1 MAKDKVIGIE
11 ELIQDDHNFNK
22 GTEKG
27 KELIEKSFRELGA
40 GRSVLIDKDNRI
52 IAGNKSQIGAM
63 DAGITK
69 VRVIETDGTE
79 LIAVKRTDVSLDSKE
94 GRELALADNATTDAN
109 LEWDKEE
116 LKKAQE
122 DFGVTPTDWDV
133 ELPSGGGIPLELQD
147 EDLIPDKLDNI
158 QGEDRTE
165 MQRVIICFYPNQE
178 HRLRALLGIDKLEKV
193 VYSLNELI
201 DQE

>member
-79 LIAVKRTDVSLDSKE
+79 LIAVKRTDVSLDSKK
-94 GRELALADNATTDAN
+94 GRELALTDNATTEAN
-109 LEWDKEE
+109 LSWDKEE
-116 LKKAQE
+116 LEKTKK
-122 DFGVTPTDWDV
+122 DFDLNFDEWGLNLSMTNNDINVDEFFENLDNNNLSSKGFKVT
-133 ELPSGGGIPLELQD
+133 IICPLEFETKKNEILS
-147 EDLIPDKLDNI
+147 
-158 QGEDRTE
+158 
-165 MQRVIICFYPNQE
+165 VIKEVMKPYNGVKI
-178 HRLRALLGIDKLEKV
+178 G
-193 VYSLNELI
+193 
-201 DQE
+201 